1 MGGKLF
7 QPGLI
12 VSVQPGFIIIN
23 EDRCRNMHRVDK
35 NKTFLNSTLLEAM
48 NYLGCDVQ
56 QGTTRWNLE
65 PKFFAIA
72 LHEVR
77 MSKFEVWP
85 KVLCSS
91 GPSRFGTGNQNL

>member
-1 MGGKLF
+1 
-7 QPGLI
+7 
-12 VSVQPGFIIIN
+12 
-23 EDRCRNMHRVDK
+23 
-35 NKTFLNSTLLEAM
+35 M